1 MIKGRKL
8 GHIGFGTNDIDA
20 TVNYYIDVLG
30 FQLIGDF
37 KSPADEPIKFIQNG
51 DIVYEIYTPLGG
63 EPNPGKIDHIC
74 FVSEDIEADYR
85 FCIEQG
91 YPMCTDG
98 IQELPTVW
106 EKGVRY
112 FKLISPSGEPV
123 EFCQVL

>member
-8 GHIGFGTNDIDA
+8 GHIGFGTNDIEA
-20 TVNYYIDVLG
+20 TVKYYVDVLG
-30 FQLIGDF
+30 FELIGDF
-37 KSPADEPIKFIQNG
+37 KSPADEPIKFVKSG
-51 DIVYEIYTPLGG
+51 DVVYEIYTPLGG

-74 FVSEDIEADYR
+74 YESQDIEADYR
-85 FCIEQG
+85 YCVEQG

-112 FKLISPSGEPV
+112 FKLISPTGEPI

>member
-1 MIKGRKL
+1 M
-8 GHIGFGTNDIDA
+8 
-20 TVNYYIDVLG
+20 VMVLG
-30 FQLIGDF
+30 LAACGTEKPVETQAPTQAQTGNDPVATEA
-37 KSPADEPIKFIQNG
+37 PADEPIKFIKNG

-85 FCIEQG
+85 YCVEQG
-91 YPMCTDG
+91 YPMCTNG
-98 IQELPTVW
+98 IQDLPTVW

-112 FKLISPSGEPV
+112 FKLISPSGEPI